1 MKPRPDQEAEI
12 IRLFYRTE
20 LRPGEEIINNMDS
33 TIAKEVG
40 VNIGV
45 VHRILER
52 EMIAKVKMAG
62 KDLLS
67 TDEKEMIKE
76 DSKDYEDIE
85 VQYVDVKPPNTKPFA
100 NKDINKKTSKHSSKY
115 TGVSWHIRY
124 KKWTS
129 SIRIKGVLKP
139 LGYFTDELEASEAYQ
154 EALTKSKEPIYF
166 SP

>member
-67 TDEKEMIKE
+67 TDEKEMIK
-76 DSKDYEDIE
+76 D
-85 VQYVDVKPPNTKPFA
+85 
-100 NKDINKKTSKHSSKY
+100 
-115 TGVSWHIRY
+115 
-124 KKWTS
+124 
-129 SIRIKGVLKP
+129 KP
-139 LGYFTDELEASEAYQ
+139 LEIEELEVEYEYIKPDNISGPMQ
-154 EALTKSKEPIYF
+154 LQ
-166 SP
+166 